1 MLSDDGVVVVVV
13 YSHNPSQLR
22 IFIVYL
28 YMLSLWR
35 RCSNFNTHISYQQS
49 LRFPWK
55 PLITNKAV

>member
-28 YMLSLWR
+28 YMLCLYDVAARILAHTLVINRVLDSHGSR
-35 RCSNFNTHISYQQS
+35 
-49 LRFPWK
+49 
-55 PLITNKAV
+55 

>member
-55 PLITNKAV
+55 PL